1 MKNLVISLNSKTER
15 RQHIAT
21 EFQKHNVN
29 FEFFNALT
37 PDIATPY
44 AQALGLDLDKSPLTP
59 TELACMMSHIAVWK
73 KAIDESIPYITVFE
87 DDIYLGVD
95 AESLLNND
103 EWIQPNWNVIKIES
117 FYKKVH
123 LSSKSYNVLSKKRH
137 IAQLKSKNL
146 GAAGYILSLQGAKVL
161 LEYVLHNDIQ
171 PIDETIFNHFIVNNQ
186 EPIFQMIPALCIQE
200 MIMKESLDTLSLPSS
215 LEEERKIR
223 QDRESMKKKE
233 HQTTLFKI
241 NREVSRVFL
250 QARKAL
256 FTTTVDFK

>member
-21 EFQKHNVN
+21 EFQEHNVN
-29 FEFFNALT
+29 FEFFDALT
-37 PDIATPY
+37 PDIAAPY
-44 AQALGLDLDKSPLTP
+44 AQTLGLDLDKSQLTS
-59 TELACMMSHIAVWK
+59 TELACMMSHVAVWK
-73 KAIDESIPYITVFE
+73 KAINERIPYITVFE

-95 AESLLNND
+95 AELLLNNH
-103 EWIQPNWNVIKIES
+103 EWIQPDWNIIKIES

-123 LSSKSYNVLSKKRH
+123 LSSKSYDVLSKKRH

-146 GAAGYILSLQGAKVL
+146 GAAGYILSLQGAEIL
-161 LEYVLHNDIQ
+161 LKYILHSDIQ
-171 PIDETIFNHFIVNNQ
+171 PIDETIFNYFISQKQ
-186 EPIFQMIPALCIQE
+186 EPIFQMVPALCVQE
-200 MIMKESLDTLSLPSS
+200 MILKESQECLSLPSS
-215 LEEERKIR
+215 LEKERKVR

-233 HQTTLFKI
+233 HQTILFKI
-241 NREVSRVFL
+241 NREIGRVFL